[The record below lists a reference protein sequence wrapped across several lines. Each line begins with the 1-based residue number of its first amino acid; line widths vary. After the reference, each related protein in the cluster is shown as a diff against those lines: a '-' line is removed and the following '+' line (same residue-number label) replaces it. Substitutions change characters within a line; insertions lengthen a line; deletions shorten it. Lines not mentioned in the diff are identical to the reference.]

1 MKFETVLHATIETV
15 GEAGVI
21 FNPRFARFYEW
32 LLRHD
37 EKQRE
42 EITRLQAWV
51 NDLHSGMYINCVY
64 CGHRYGPEES
74 TPSVMADVLKQ
85 HIEKCPKHPMS
96 KLKEDNARLQ
106 ESVVRIECIVGQQKD
121 TIVALGTDN
130 KRLQAQVASLERI
143 MERETEKN
151 FKTLNPYTKE

>member
-42 EITRLQAWV
+42 EIARLQAWAEYDKV
-51 NDLHSGMYINCVY
+51 CAPARAEYDKVRAQAL
-64 CGHRYGPEES
+64 
-74 TPSVMADVLKQ
+74 ADMIV
-85 HIEKCPKHPMS
+85 
-96 KLKEDNARLQ
+96 RL
-106 ESVVRIECIVGQQKD
+106 
-121 TIVALGTDN
+121 
-130 KRLQAQVASLERI
+130 
-143 MERETEKN
+143 
-151 FKTLNPYTKE
+151 

>member
-42 EITRLQAWV
+42 EITRLQA
-51 NDLHSGMYINCVY
+51 
-64 CGHRYGPEES
+64 
-74 TPSVMADVLKQ
+74 
-85 HIEKCPKHPMS
+85 
-96 KLKEDNARLQ
+96 
-106 ESVVRIECIVGQQKD
+106 
-121 TIVALGTDN
+121 
-130 KRLQAQVASLERI
+130 QVASMERI
-143 MERETEKN
+143 MEREAEKN
-151 FKTLNPYTKE
+151 TKALKPKVAGWQTDDKAGQP

>member
-42 EITRLQAWV
+42 EIEQLKA
-51 NDLHSGMYINCVY
+51 DIIHLGLEYISG
-64 CGHRYGPEES
+64 GGEQR
-74 TPSVMADVLKQ
+74 
-85 HIEKCPKHPMS
+85 
-96 KLKEDNARLQ
+96 
-106 ESVVRIECIVGQQKD
+106 
-121 TIVALGTDN
+121 
-130 KRLQAQVASLERI
+130 
-143 MERETEKN
+143 
-151 FKTLNPYTKE
+151 